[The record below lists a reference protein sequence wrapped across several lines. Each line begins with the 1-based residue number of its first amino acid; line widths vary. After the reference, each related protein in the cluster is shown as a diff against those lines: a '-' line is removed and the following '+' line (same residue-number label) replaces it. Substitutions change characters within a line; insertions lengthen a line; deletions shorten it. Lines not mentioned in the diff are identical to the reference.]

1 MRDNDPGHDFLAVSL
16 AAAIVAPEAAVSAP
30 IDNAAAHAA
39 MSDTRSDTRDPY
51 CRAAVAGAVPD
62 PAPEPGFEDLLRMA
76 RRACGA
82 PMALLSL
89 DTGDRPRS
97 EAADG
102 FGAGILSPPGSLAPT
117 DALAGILARIPDGP
131 GVLVIPDLTADAP
144 ARADPRRAAG
154 PALGFFAGAAL
165 ESPAGRRLG
174 TLCVLDTAPRPGG
187 LDPEAAEDLATLA
200 QLAAT
205 RLELRQT
212 RAARDRLL
220 AQRAVVA
227 DLVAALPGA
236 GDRGAILDL
245 LVAAALAAVPEA
257 EGGAAAL
264 REGSDLVYRS
274 AAGSLAHQVGLRRPL
289 AGGSAE
295 PALPAR
301 AATPGSDRMA
311 DLRTAELPPADLPPA
326 PGMHAALTVPV
337 QLCGAASGILEL
349 RAARADAFTQDAFT
363 PDAFTPDD
371 LAVVQLIAGTVAA
384 SLTETREVGA
394 AEARLATVMD
404 TVPVGILLAEAP
416 SGRIVMGNRRI
427 REVLGHDT
435 VYAPD
440 SAAYGAYV
448 AYHADDRPVAPE
460 EFPLARICAGEA
472 ARAELEVRYQQ
483 PDGTRRWIAIAGEA
497 IRDPAGKVVGAVV
510 AVSDIEARKRA
521 EADQNLLN
529 SELSHR
535 LKNTLALVQAIAA
548 QTLRNAPDID
558 TAREALAARLVALG
572 KAHDILLAGHLAGR
586 PEAASVAAVVT
597 GSLALHQ
604 DDPGRFGFAGPDLL
618 IGPAAALSLALML
631 HELATNAAKYGALST
646 QTGRVDVGWDTAPDP
661 ASDTAGD
668 PVFTLVWRESGG
680 PPVALPTRR
689 GFGSRLIERGLAGA
703 VGGRAALDYHRDGL
717 VCTLTAPLAGFRAE
731 P

>member
-1 MRDNDPGHDFLAVSL
+1 
-16 AAAIVAPEAAVSAP
+16 
-30 IDNAAAHAA
+30 
-39 MSDTRSDTRDPY
+39 
-51 CRAAVAGAVPD
+51 
-62 PAPEPGFEDLLRMA
+62 
-76 RRACGA
+76 
-82 PMALLSL
+82 
-89 DTGDRPRS
+89 
-97 EAADG
+97 
-102 FGAGILSPPGSLAPT
+102 
-117 DALAGILARIPDGP
+117 
-131 GVLVIPDLTADAP
+131 
-144 ARADPRRAAG
+144 
-154 PALGFFAGAAL
+154 
-165 ESPAGRRLG
+165 
-174 TLCVLDTAPRPGG
+174 
-187 LDPEAAEDLATLA
+187 
-200 QLAAT
+200 
-205 RLELRQT
+205 
-212 RAARDRLL
+212 
-220 AQRAVVA
+220 
-227 DLVAALPGA
+227 
-236 GDRGAILDL
+236 
-245 LVAAALAAVPEA
+245 
-257 EGGAAAL
+257 
-264 REGSDLVYRS
+264 
-274 AAGSLAHQVGLRRPL
+274 
-289 AGGSAE
+289 
-295 PALPAR
+295 
-301 AATPGSDRMA
+301 MA

-337 QLCGAASGILEL
+337 QLGGAASGILEL

-604 DDPGRFGFAGPDLL
+604 DDPGRFGFDGPDLL

-646 QTGRVDVGWDTAPDP
+646 QTGRVDVGWDTAPD
-661 ASDTAGD
+661 TAGD

-680 PPVALPTRR
+680 PPVALLTRR
-689 GFGSRLIERGLAGA
+689 GFGSRLIERGLAG
-703 VGGRAALDYHRDGL
+703 RSAAGPRS
-717 VCTLTAPLAGFRAE
+717 TITATGWSAPSPPRSPDSGPSRKAARRGFRRAQ
-731 P
+731 PFGGVPGRSP

>member
-1 MRDNDPGHDFLAVSL
+1 MR
-16 AAAIVAPEAAVSAP
+16 
-30 IDNAAAHAA
+30 
-39 MSDTRSDTRDPY
+39 
-51 CRAAVAGAVPD
+51 
-62 PAPEPGFEDLLRMA
+62 
-76 RRACGA
+76 
-82 PMALLSL
+82 
-89 DTGDRPRS
+89 
-97 EAADG
+97 
-102 FGAGILSPPGSLAPT
+102 
-117 DALAGILARIPDGP
+117 
-131 GVLVIPDLTADAP
+131 
-144 ARADPRRAAG
+144 
-154 PALGFFAGAAL
+154 
-165 ESPAGRRLG
+165 
-174 TLCVLDTAPRPGG
+174 
-187 LDPEAAEDLATLA
+187 
-200 QLAAT
+200 
-205 RLELRQT
+205 
-212 RAARDRLL
+212 
-220 AQRAVVA
+220 
-227 DLVAALPGA
+227 
-236 GDRGAILDL
+236 
-245 LVAAALAAVPEA
+245 
-257 EGGAAAL
+257 
-264 REGSDLVYRS
+264 
-274 AAGSLAHQVGLRRPL
+274 
-289 AGGSAE
+289 
-295 PALPAR
+295 
-301 AATPGSDRMA
+301 
-311 DLRTAELPPADLPPA
+311 
-326 PGMHAALTVPV
+326 AALTVPV
-337 QLCGAASGILEL
+337 QLGGAASGILEL
-349 RAARADAFTQDAFT
+349 RAARADASIQDAFTQDAFT
-363 PDAFTPDD
+363 QDD

-384 SLTETREVGA
+384 SLTGTREVGA

-435 VYAPD
+435 VYAQD
-440 SAAYGAYV
+440 SAAYGAYG

-497 IRDPAGKVVGAVV
+497 IRDAAGTVVGAVV

-521 EADQNLLN
+521 EADQDLLN

-604 DDPGRFGFAGPDLL
+604 DGPGRFGFEGPDLL

-646 QTGRVDVGWDTAPDP
+646 QTGRVDVGWDTAPD
-661 ASDTAGD
+661 TAGD

-680 PPVALPTRR
+680 PPVAPPTRR

-717 VCTLTAPLAGFRAE
+717 VCTLTAPLAGFRAG